1 MKISNCPYCKDDSVD
16 VDYIELDQKQVSC
29 NSCGMAGPLMETD
42 AEAIEAWEQ
51 LCSLLSC
58 GRRPVPVGEIIKEM
72 TNQYIPDY
80 IVTPGD
86 VLKEYLDAFGISQVE
101 LSEAT
106 GITKTTIRKIIK
118 GEASITKAVA
128 IKLEK
133 ALERPAHFWMNLE
146 KQYQEDKLRLGD
158 NNG

>member
-1 MKISNCPYCKDDSVD
+1 
-16 VDYIELDQKQVSC
+16 
-29 NSCGMAGPLMETD
+29 MAGPLEATD

-51 LCSLLSC
+51 LCSMVSC

-86 VLKEYLDAFGISQVE
+86 VLKEYLDILGISQVE
-101 LSEAT
+101 LSEVT

-118 GEASITKAVA
+118 GEAPITKAVA